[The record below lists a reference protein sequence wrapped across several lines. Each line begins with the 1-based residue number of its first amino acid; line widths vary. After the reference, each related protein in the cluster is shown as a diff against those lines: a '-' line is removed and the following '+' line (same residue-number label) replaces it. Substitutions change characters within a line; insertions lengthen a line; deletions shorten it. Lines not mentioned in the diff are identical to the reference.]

1 MKTNRVIKIFLASS
15 EELEADRYRFGN
27 LIRKLDNIYEKRG
40 IRIELFEWEDYDA
53 AYNGMRKQDEY
64 NERVRAS
71 DMFLALFH
79 KKAGKFT
86 IEEFNIAQKAFDEQ
100 ASPKIYTYIKDLEAG
115 ESESREL
122 AEFKRLMLEELGH
135 YWCRYSN
142 FDTMQLHFVLQL
154 QMVEATTPIKVEVK
168 ESQVKIGDSTIADL
182 NNVPFTSENATHR
195 ELQSRKEQLD
205 REIGNAESGGRRGF
219 FGQRSRMTDE
229 ELANLR
235 EERESVTEQIER
247 QEKALVDTAMSIAR
261 MQGGECSPRM
271 RTAAKLFEK
280 GETDKAEAVLKEDDM
295 EADATNAKLKFD
307 TAAQPTAELARNI
320 ERCAGEYML
329 KARIVVSRIAD
340 ESRYLKAAKLM
351 STAIDLVSGRLPE
364 ETLAEYLFDYAVLLT
379 DAGQQTKAL
388 ETWERLSGIYERLYR
403 KAPQKYA
410 YGYAGVLN
418 NMAVLYSNK
427 GDFDHC
433 LSKYLKAVDI
443 YDRLDREEPGI
454 YDDDIARL
462 KNNLG
467 TLYTDR
473 DEYNKALSE
482 FNEAARIRF
491 ELLAKDNDPDSRS
504 ALADIYCNMAT
515 ALQFSDHPQ
524 EALRYIAQAHAILD
538 ELDKEFPRIYEYK
551 LYSILNREG
560 SIYTRLDQL
569 DKAEESL
576 QKSLQLA
583 ANLASR
589 MPLAHSADLA
599 TAKMEMSGLN
609 YVLGKNEEAR
619 KGFCQALDIFRR
631 LQTKEPV
638 YDHPIATVLQNLGV
652 ICRHEE
658 KYDEAE
664 KLLKE
669 ALDIR
674 EKQHT
679 QAPDSFT
686 ADHAK
691 VCRDFGDLLVDM
703 GENDRAESLFKQALS
718 IYSRLTDNETSYDM
732 ARTWSRMGDLYMLWE
747 KPQAVPSYEKALSMF
762 KELHAPDSDYREETA
777 HIKNCI
783 ALIYSANE
791 EYNRANELY
800 GECISIYESLCN
812 DGHDNRDDLA
822 EAYCSLGEI
831 HCNLEAA
838 EPARECFEKSLKL
851 YREINACPAPPHIDK
866 MAVVLKK
873 LGIVLYVCEEY
884 DTAITL
890 YLEAYEL
897 LNAIYRKTGEC
908 GEELGSVA
916 LCLSEAFAD
925 TGKARKARKYYDIA
939 LKFGA
944 IEEDEEEDYN
954 DDEDEEDESYED
966 MEEDDEDG
974 EYEECEEENN
984 ETDETRTIEDIRIAK
999 KNAHRFKTAS
1009 DYLEAAKRYTDKG
1022 DLQKAKELYIDAIDI
1037 CEKYFVGGFTE
1048 DTYRVKAECCKN
1060 FADIIKEEGRLENAM
1075 AFYQE
1080 ALRIYKILKFYS
1092 PDYEQALS
1100 EVERRIKIFT

>member
-86 IEEFNIAQKAFDEQ
+86 IEEFNIARKAFDEQ

-115 ESESREL
+115 ESESRKL

-205 REIGNAESGGRRGF
+205 REIGNAESSGRRGF
-219 FGQRSRMTDE
+219 FGQRSRTTDE

-271 RTAAKLFEK
+271 RTAAELFEK
-280 GETDKAEAVLKEDDM
+280 GEIDK
-295 EADATNAKLKFD
+295 
-307 TAAQPTAELARNI
+307 
-320 ERCAGEYML
+320 
-329 KARIVVSRIAD
+329 
-340 ESRYLKAAKLM
+340 
-351 STAIDLVSGRLPE
+351 
-364 ETLAEYLFDYAVLLT
+364 
-379 DAGQQTKAL
+379 
-388 ETWERLSGIYERLYR
+388 
-403 KAPQKYA
+403 
-410 YGYAGVLN
+410 
-418 NMAVLYSNK
+418 
-427 GDFDHC
+427 
-433 LSKYLKAVDI
+433 
-443 YDRLDREEPGI
+443 
-454 YDDDIARL
+454 
-462 KNNLG
+462 
-467 TLYTDR
+467 
-473 DEYNKALSE
+473 
-482 FNEAARIRF
+482 
-491 ELLAKDNDPDSRS
+491 
-504 ALADIYCNMAT
+504 
-515 ALQFSDHPQ
+515 
-524 EALRYIAQAHAILD
+524 
-538 ELDKEFPRIYEYK
+538 
-551 LYSILNREG
+551 
-560 SIYTRLDQL
+560 
-569 DKAEESL
+569 
-576 QKSLQLA
+576 
-583 ANLASR
+583 
-589 MPLAHSADLA
+589 
-599 TAKMEMSGLN
+599 
-609 YVLGKNEEAR
+609 
-619 KGFCQALDIFRR
+619 
-631 LQTKEPV
+631 
-638 YDHPIATVLQNLGV
+638 
-652 ICRHEE
+652 
-658 KYDEAE
+658 
-664 KLLKE
+664 
-669 ALDIR
+669 
-674 EKQHT
+674 
-679 QAPDSFT
+679 
-686 ADHAK
+686 
-691 VCRDFGDLLVDM
+691 
-703 GENDRAESLFKQALS
+703 
-718 IYSRLTDNETSYDM
+718 
-732 ARTWSRMGDLYMLWE
+732 
-747 KPQAVPSYEKALSMF
+747 
-762 KELHAPDSDYREETA
+762 
-777 HIKNCI
+777 
-783 ALIYSANE
+783 
-791 EYNRANELY
+791 
-800 GECISIYESLCN
+800 
-812 DGHDNRDDLA
+812 A
-822 EAYCSLGEI
+822 EAYCSLGET

-851 YREINACPAPPHIDK
+851 YREINACPIPLHIDK

-954 DDEDEEDESYED
+954 DDKDEEDEIDED

-974 EYEECEEENN
+974 ECKESN
-984 ETDETRTIEDIRIAK
+984 ETDEARTIEDIRIAK

-1009 DYLEAAKRYTDKG
+1009 DYLEAAKCYTDKG

-1037 CEKYFVGGFTE
+1037 CEKYLVGGFTE
-1048 DTYRVKAECCKN
+1048 DTYRVKAECCRN
-1060 FADIIKEEGRLENAM
+1060 FADIIKEEGHLENAM

>member
-1 MKTNRVIKIFLASS
+1 
-15 EELEADRYRFGN
+15 
-27 LIRKLDNIYEKRG
+27 
-40 IRIELFEWEDYDA
+40 
-53 AYNGMRKQDEY
+53 MRKQDEY

-86 IEEFNIAQKAFDEQ
+86 IEEFNIARKAFDEQ

-219 FGQRSRMTDE
+219 FGQRSRTTDE

-247 QEKALVDTAMSIAR
+247 QEKTLVDTAMSIAR

-271 RTAAKLFEK
+271 RTAAELFEK
-280 GETDKAEAVLKEDDM
+280 GEIDKA
-295 EADATNAKLKFD
+295 
-307 TAAQPTAELARNI
+307 
-320 ERCAGEYML
+320 G
-329 KARIVVSRIAD
+329 
-340 ESRYLKAAKLM
+340 
-351 STAIDLVSGRLPE
+351 
-364 ETLAEYLFDYAVLLT
+364 
-379 DAGQQTKAL
+379 
-388 ETWERLSGIYERLYR
+388 
-403 KAPQKYA
+403 
-410 YGYAGVLN
+410 
-418 NMAVLYSNK
+418 
-427 GDFDHC
+427 
-433 LSKYLKAVDI
+433 
-443 YDRLDREEPGI
+443 
-454 YDDDIARL
+454 
-462 KNNLG
+462 
-467 TLYTDR
+467 
-473 DEYNKALSE
+473 
-482 FNEAARIRF
+482 
-491 ELLAKDNDPDSRS
+491 
-504 ALADIYCNMAT
+504 
-515 ALQFSDHPQ
+515 
-524 EALRYIAQAHAILD
+524 
-538 ELDKEFPRIYEYK
+538 
-551 LYSILNREG
+551 
-560 SIYTRLDQL
+560 
-569 DKAEESL
+569 
-576 QKSLQLA
+576 
-583 ANLASR
+583 
-589 MPLAHSADLA
+589 
-599 TAKMEMSGLN
+599 
-609 YVLGKNEEAR
+609 
-619 KGFCQALDIFRR
+619 
-631 LQTKEPV
+631 
-638 YDHPIATVLQNLGV
+638 
-652 ICRHEE
+652 
-658 KYDEAE
+658 
-664 KLLKE
+664 
-669 ALDIR
+669 
-674 EKQHT
+674 
-679 QAPDSFT
+679 
-686 ADHAK
+686 
-691 VCRDFGDLLVDM
+691 
-703 GENDRAESLFKQALS
+703 
-718 IYSRLTDNETSYDM
+718 
-732 ARTWSRMGDLYMLWE
+732 
-747 KPQAVPSYEKALSMF
+747 
-762 KELHAPDSDYREETA
+762 
-777 HIKNCI
+777 
-783 ALIYSANE
+783 
-791 EYNRANELY
+791 
-800 GECISIYESLCN
+800 
-812 DGHDNRDDLA
+812 
-822 EAYCSLGEI
+822 AYCSLGET

-851 YREINACPAPPHIDK
+851 YREINACPVPLHIDK

-916 LCLSEAFAD
+916 LCLSETFAD

-954 DDEDEEDESYED
+954 DDKDEEDEIDED

-974 EYEECEEENN
+974 ECEESN
-984 ETDETRTIEDIRIAK
+984 ETDEARTIEDIRIAK

-1009 DYLEAAKRYTDKG
+1009 DYLEAAKCYTDKG

-1037 CEKYFVGGFTE
+1037 CEKYLVGGFTE
-1048 DTYRVKAECCKN
+1048 DTYRVKAECCRN
-1060 FADIIKEEGRLENAM
+1060 FADIIKEEGHLENAM

>member
-271 RTAAKLFEK
+271 RTAAELFEK

-783 ALIYSANE
+783 SLIYSANE

-851 YREINACPAPPHIDK
+851 YREINAGPVPLHIDK

-908 GEELGSVA
+908 GEELGSIA
-916 LCLSEAFAD
+916 LCLSETFAD

-944 IEEDEEEDYN
+944 IEEDDEEDYN
-954 DDEDEEDESYED
+954 DDK
-966 MEEDDEDG
+966 DG
-974 EYEECEEENN
+974 ECEESN
-984 ETDETRTIEDIRIAK
+984 ETDEARTIEDIRIAK

-1009 DYLEAAKRYTDKG
+1009 DYLEAAKCYTDKG

-1037 CEKYFVGGFTE
+1037 CEKYLVGGFTE

>member
-1 MKTNRVIKIFLASS
+1 
-15 EELEADRYRFGN
+15 
-27 LIRKLDNIYEKRG
+27 
-40 IRIELFEWEDYDA
+40 
-53 AYNGMRKQDEY
+53 
-64 NERVRAS
+64 
-71 DMFLALFH
+71 
-79 KKAGKFT
+79 
-86 IEEFNIAQKAFDEQ
+86 
-100 ASPKIYTYIKDLEAG
+100 
-115 ESESREL
+115 
-122 AEFKRLMLEELGH
+122 
-135 YWCRYSN
+135 
-142 FDTMQLHFVLQL
+142 
-154 QMVEATTPIKVEVK
+154 
-168 ESQVKIGDSTIADL
+168 
-182 NNVPFTSENATHR
+182 
-195 ELQSRKEQLD
+195 
-205 REIGNAESGGRRGF
+205 
-219 FGQRSRMTDE
+219 
-229 ELANLR
+229 
-235 EERESVTEQIER
+235 
-247 QEKALVDTAMSIAR
+247 
-261 MQGGECSPRM
+261 
-271 RTAAKLFEK
+271 
-280 GETDKAEAVLKEDDM
+280 
-295 EADATNAKLKFD
+295 
-307 TAAQPTAELARNI
+307 
-320 ERCAGEYML
+320 
-329 KARIVVSRIAD
+329 
-340 ESRYLKAAKLM
+340 
-351 STAIDLVSGRLPE
+351 
-364 ETLAEYLFDYAVLLT
+364 
-379 DAGQQTKAL
+379 
-388 ETWERLSGIYERLYR
+388 
-403 KAPQKYA
+403 
-410 YGYAGVLN
+410 
-418 NMAVLYSNK
+418 
-427 GDFDHC
+427 
-433 LSKYLKAVDI
+433 
-443 YDRLDREEPGI
+443 
-454 YDDDIARL
+454 
-462 KNNLG
+462 
-467 TLYTDR
+467 
-473 DEYNKALSE
+473 
-482 FNEAARIRF
+482 
-491 ELLAKDNDPDSRS
+491 
-504 ALADIYCNMAT
+504 
-515 ALQFSDHPQ
+515 
-524 EALRYIAQAHAILD
+524 
-538 ELDKEFPRIYEYK
+538 
-551 LYSILNREG
+551 
-560 SIYTRLDQL
+560 
-569 DKAEESL
+569 
-576 QKSLQLA
+576 
-583 ANLASR
+583 
-589 MPLAHSADLA
+589 
-599 TAKMEMSGLN
+599 
-609 YVLGKNEEAR
+609 
-619 KGFCQALDIFRR
+619 
-631 LQTKEPV
+631 
-638 YDHPIATVLQNLGV
+638 
-652 ICRHEE
+652 
-658 KYDEAE
+658 
-664 KLLKE
+664 
-669 ALDIR
+669 
-674 EKQHT
+674 
-679 QAPDSFT
+679 
-686 ADHAK
+686 
-691 VCRDFGDLLVDM
+691 
-703 GENDRAESLFKQALS
+703 
-718 IYSRLTDNETSYDM
+718 M

-783 ALIYSANE
+783 TLIYSANE

-1037 CEKYFVGGFTE
+1037 CEKYLVGGFTE

>member
-86 IEEFNIAQKAFDEQ
+86 IEEFNIARKAFDEQ

-115 ESESREL
+115 ESESRKL

-182 NNVPFTSENATHR
+182 NNVPFTSENATYK

-205 REIGNAESGGRRGF
+205 REIGNAESSGRRGF
-219 FGQRSRMTDE
+219 FGQRSRTTDE

-271 RTAAKLFEK
+271 RTAA
-280 GETDKAEAVLKEDDM
+280 
-295 EADATNAKLKFD
+295 
-307 TAAQPTAELARNI
+307 
-320 ERCAGEYML
+320 
-329 KARIVVSRIAD
+329 
-340 ESRYLKAAKLM
+340 
-351 STAIDLVSGRLPE
+351 
-364 ETLAEYLFDYAVLLT
+364 
-379 DAGQQTKAL
+379 
-388 ETWERLSGIYERLYR
+388 
-403 KAPQKYA
+403 
-410 YGYAGVLN
+410 
-418 NMAVLYSNK
+418 
-427 GDFDHC
+427 
-433 LSKYLKAVDI
+433 
-443 YDRLDREEPGI
+443 
-454 YDDDIARL
+454 
-462 KNNLG
+462 
-467 TLYTDR
+467 
-473 DEYNKALSE
+473 
-482 FNEAARIRF
+482 
-491 ELLAKDNDPDSRS
+491 
-504 ALADIYCNMAT
+504 
-515 ALQFSDHPQ
+515 
-524 EALRYIAQAHAILD
+524 
-538 ELDKEFPRIYEYK
+538 
-551 LYSILNREG
+551 
-560 SIYTRLDQL
+560 
-569 DKAEESL
+569 
-576 QKSLQLA
+576 
-583 ANLASR
+583 
-589 MPLAHSADLA
+589 
-599 TAKMEMSGLN
+599 
-609 YVLGKNEEAR
+609 
-619 KGFCQALDIFRR
+619 
-631 LQTKEPV
+631 
-638 YDHPIATVLQNLGV
+638 
-652 ICRHEE
+652 
-658 KYDEAE
+658 
-664 KLLKE
+664 
-669 ALDIR
+669 
-674 EKQHT
+674 
-679 QAPDSFT
+679 
-686 ADHAK
+686 
-691 VCRDFGDLLVDM
+691 
-703 GENDRAESLFKQALS
+703 
-718 IYSRLTDNETSYDM
+718 
-732 ARTWSRMGDLYMLWE
+732 
-747 KPQAVPSYEKALSMF
+747 
-762 KELHAPDSDYREETA
+762 
-777 HIKNCI
+777 
-783 ALIYSANE
+783 
-791 EYNRANELY
+791 
-800 GECISIYESLCN
+800 
-812 DGHDNRDDLA
+812 
-822 EAYCSLGEI
+822 
-831 HCNLEAA
+831 

-851 YREINACPAPPHIDK
+851 YREINACPIPLHIDK

-916 LCLSEAFAD
+916 LCLSETFAD

-954 DDEDEEDESYED
+954 DDKDEEDEIDED

-974 EYEECEEENN
+974 ECEESN
-984 ETDETRTIEDIRIAK
+984 ETDEARTIEDIRIAK

-1009 DYLEAAKRYTDKG
+1009 DYLEAAKCYTDKG

-1037 CEKYFVGGFTE
+1037 CEKYLVGGFTE
-1048 DTYRVKAECCKN
+1048 DTYRVKAECCRN
-1060 FADIIKEEGRLENAM
+1060 FADIIKEEGHLENAM